1 MNPLNI
7 IQDAFYFFRSNLISI
22 VVLCLPPVVLE
33 ALVKQA
39 VSNSMGASTAS
50 NTATAYEML
59 VSLFF
64 YPLYSGALILFLD
77 ARTRGE
83 QPAIADLWARTLRL
97 WPSFAVLSAI
107 STLLIMFGLSLFVLP
122 GLWVMIKLA
131 FSEYLLVLRQRT
143 PFMAMRESMH
153 MTTGHFTRILVCLL
167 VIYIPLTFIEQGGLY
182 LLPEPQGPG
191 ISLALDSLASF
202 LQLFM
207 GVALFRLFM
216 LVEDGRQTD

>member
-7 IQDAFYFFRSNLISI
+7 LQDSLYFFRHNLISI
-22 VVLCLPPVVLE
+22 MVLCLPLVVLE
-33 ALVKQA
+33 SLAKQA
-39 VSNSMGASTAS
+39 VGNAVTNNASH
-50 NTATAYEML
+50 AYELL
-59 VSLFF
+59 VGLFF
-64 YPLYSGALILFLD
+64 YPLYSGALILLLD

-83 QPAIADLWARTLRL
+83 QPRTVDIWAMTLRL
-97 WPSFAVLSAI
+97 WPSFAVLSAV

-143 PFMAMRESMH
+143 PMMAMRESMH
-153 MTTGHFTRILVCLL
+153 MTTGHFLRILVCLL
-167 VIYIPLTFIEQGGLY
+167 CIYIPLSMIEGVGLY

-191 ISLALDSLASF
+191 VSLLLDSLTSF

-207 GVALFRLFM
+207 GVVMFRLFM
-216 LVEDGRQTD
+216 LVEGDAPKA